1 MTASR
6 EPDGE
11 PPVTAQ
17 EAEPDLD
24 GTSEQAGEVRR
35 APAGEDDAPTDGTDV
50 LNPA

>member
-1 MTASR
+1 MTRSS

-17 EAEPDLD
+17 EAEPNLD
-24 GTSEQAGEVRR
+24 ETSKQAGEVRR
-35 APAGEDDAPTDGTDV
+35 APSDQDDAPTDGTDV